1 MYKFKA
7 YTDGACSGNPG
18 VGGWGAV
25 LLAEKNNKIIKRKE
39 ISGGLVDTTNNQMEL
54 IAAIETLKALKK
66 YTEICIITDS
76 NYVKKGITEWLP
88 SWKKNNW
95 KTSSKKPVKNK
106 ELWERLDELNLS
118 KNINWS
124 WVKAHNVDEF
134 NNQVD
139 ILARK
144 AAENLTE
151 SSFN

>member
-25 LLAEKNNKIIKRKE
+25 LLAEKNKKIIKRKE

-54 IAAIETLKALKK
+54 IAAIEALKALKK

-95 KTSSKKPVKNK
+95 KTSSKKEVKNRK
-106 ELWERLDELNLS
+106 LWEELEELVNRNKVDWL
-118 KNINWS
+118 
-124 WVKAHNVDEF
+124 WVKGHAGNIENERADF
-134 NNQVD
+134 
-139 ILARK
+139 LAREEINK
-144 AAENLTE
+144 IK
-151 SSFN
+151 

>member
-1 MYKFKA
+1 MFKFKA

-95 KTSSKKPVKNK
+95 KTSSKKEVKNRK
-106 ELWERLDELNLS
+106 LWEELEELVNRNKVDWL
-118 KNINWS
+118 
-124 WVKAHNVDEF
+124 WVKGHAGNIENERADF
-134 NNQVD
+134 
-139 ILARK
+139 LAREEINK
-144 AAENLTE
+144 IK
-151 SSFN
+151 

>member
-1 MYKFKA
+1 MFKFRA

-95 KTSSKKPVKNK
+95 KTSSKKEVKNRK
-106 ELWERLDELNLS
+106 LWEELEELVNRNKVDWL
-118 KNINWS
+118 
-124 WVKAHNVDEF
+124 WVKGHAGNIENERADF
-134 NNQVD
+134 
-139 ILARK
+139 LAREEINK
-144 AAENLTE
+144 IK
-151 SSFN
+151 

>member
-39 ISGGLVDTTNNQMEL
+39 ISGGVVDTTNNQMEL

-95 KTSSKKPVKNK
+95 KTSSKKEVKNRK
-106 ELWERLDELNLS
+106 LWEELEKLVNRNKVDWL
-118 KNINWS
+118 
-124 WVKAHNVDEF
+124 WVKGHAGNIENERADF
-134 NNQVD
+134 
-139 ILARK
+139 LAREEINK
-144 AAENLTE
+144 IK
-151 SSFN
+151 

>member
-39 ISGGLVDTTNNQMEL
+39 ISGGVVDTTNNQMEL

-66 YTEICIITDS
+66 FTEICIITDS

-95 KTSSKKPVKNK
+95 KTSSKKEVKNRK
-106 ELWERLDELNLS
+106 LWEELEELVNRNKVDWL
-118 KNINWS
+118 
-124 WVKAHNVDEF
+124 WVKGHAGNIENERADF
-134 NNQVD
+134 
-139 ILARK
+139 LAREEINK
-144 AAENLTE
+144 LKQAG
-151 SSFN
+151 

>member
-39 ISGGLVDTTNNQMEL
+39 ISGGVVDTTNNQMEL

-66 YTEICIITDS
+66 STEICIITDS

-95 KTSSKKPVKNK
+95 KTSSKKEVKNRK
-106 ELWERLDELNLS
+106 LWEELEELVN
-118 KNINWS
+118 KNKVDWL
-124 WVKAHNVDEF
+124 WVKGHAGNVENERADF
-134 NNQVD
+134 
-139 ILARK
+139 LAREEINK
-144 AAENLTE
+144 IK
-151 SSFN
+151 

>member
-18 VGGWGAV
+18 VGGWGVV

-39 ISGGLVDTTNNQMEL
+39 ISGSAVDTTNNQMEL

-66 YTEICIITDS
+66 FTEICIITDS

-95 KTSSKKPVKNK
+95 KTSSKKEVKNRN
-106 ELWERLDELNLS
+106 LWEELEELVN
-118 KNINWS
+118 KNKVDWL
-124 WVKAHNVDEF
+124 WVKGHAGNVENERADF
-134 NNQVD
+134 
-139 ILARK
+139 LAREEINK
-144 AAENLTE
+144 MK
-151 SSFN
+151 

>member
-39 ISGGLVDTTNNQMEL
+39 ISGGVVDTTNNQMEL

-66 YTEICIITDS
+66 FTEICIITDS

-88 SWKKNNW
+88 SWKENNW
-95 KTSSKKPVKNK
+95 KTSSKKEVKNRK
-106 ELWERLDELNLS
+106 LWEELEELVNRNKVDWL
-118 KNINWS
+118 
-124 WVKAHNVDEF
+124 WVKGHAGNIENERADF
-134 NNQVD
+134 
-139 ILARK
+139 LAREEINK
-144 AAENLTE
+144 MK
-151 SSFN
+151 

>member
-39 ISGGLVDTTNNQMEL
+39 ISGSAVNTTNNKMEL

-66 YTEICIITDS
+66 FTEICIITDS
-76 NYVKKGITEWLP
+76 NYVKRGITEWLP

-95 KTSSKKPVKNK
+95 KTSSKKEVKNRK
-106 ELWERLDELNLS
+106 LWEELEELVNNN
-118 KNINWS
+118 KVD
-124 WVKAHNVDEF
+124 WVWV
-134 NNQVD
+134 
-139 ILARK
+139 
-144 AAENLTE
+144 
-151 SSFN
+151 

>member
-1 MYKFKA
+1 MFKFTA

-39 ISGGLVDTTNNQMEL
+39 ISGGVVDTTNNQMEL

-66 YTEICIITDS
+66 FAEICIITDS

-95 KTSSKKPVKNK
+95 KTSSKKEVKNRK
-106 ELWERLDELNLS
+106 LWEELEELVN
-118 KNINWS
+118 KNKVDWL
-124 WVKAHNVDEF
+124 WVKGHAGNIENERADF
-134 NNQVD
+134 
-139 ILARK
+139 LAREEINK
-144 AAENLTE
+144 IK
-151 SSFN
+151 

>member
-39 ISGGLVDTTNNQMEL
+39 ISGGVVDTTNNQMEL

-76 NYVKKGITEWLP
+76 NYVKKGITEWRP

-95 KTSSKKPVKNK
+95 KTSSKKEVKNRK
-106 ELWERLDELNLS
+106 LWEELEELVNRNKVDWL
-118 KNINWS
+118 
-124 WVKAHNVDEF
+124 WVKGHAGNVENERADF
-134 NNQVD
+134 
-139 ILARK
+139 LAREEINK
-144 AAENLTE
+144 MKYVG
-151 SSFN
+151 

>member
-18 VGGWGAV
+18 IGGWGVV

-39 ISGGLVDTTNNQMEL
+39 ISGGVVDTTNNQMEL

-95 KTSSKKPVKNK
+95 KTSSKKEVKNRK
-106 ELWERLDELNLS
+106 LWEELEELVNRNKVDWL
-118 KNINWS
+118 
-124 WVKAHNVDEF
+124 WVKGHAGNIENERADF
-134 NNQVD
+134 
-139 ILARK
+139 LAREEINK
-144 AAENLTE
+144 IK
-151 SSFN
+151 

>member
-95 KTSSKKPVKNK
+95 KTSSKKEVKNRK
-106 ELWERLDELNLS
+106 LWEELEELVNRN
-118 KNINWS
+118 KVDWQ
-124 WVKAHNVDEF
+124 WVKGHAGNIENERADF
-134 NNQVD
+134 
-139 ILARK
+139 LAREEINK
-144 AAENLTE
+144 IK
-151 SSFN
+151 

>member
-95 KTSSKKPVKNK
+95 KTSSKKDVKNRK
-106 ELWERLDELNLS
+106 LWEELEELVNRNKVDWL
-118 KNINWS
+118 
-124 WVKAHNVDEF
+124 WVKGHAGNIENERADF
-134 NNQVD
+134 
-139 ILARK
+139 LAREEINK
-144 AAENLTE
+144 IK
-151 SSFN
+151 

>member
-18 VGGWGAV
+18 IGGWGAV

-39 ISGGLVDTTNNQMEL
+39 ISGGVADTTNNQMEL

-95 KTSSKKPVKNK
+95 KTSSKKEVKNRK
-106 ELWERLDELNLS
+106 LWEELEELVNRNKVDWL
-118 KNINWS
+118 
-124 WVKAHNVDEF
+124 WVKGHAGNIENERADF
-134 NNQVD
+134 
-139 ILARK
+139 LAREEINK
-144 AAENLTE
+144 MK
-151 SSFN
+151 

>member
-39 ISGGLVDTTNNQMEL
+39 ISGGVVDTTNNQMEL
-54 IAAIETLKALKK
+54 MAAIETLKALKK
-66 YTEICIITDS
+66 FTEICIITDS

-95 KTSSKKPVKNK
+95 KTSSKKEVKNRK
-106 ELWERLDELNLS
+106 LWEELEELV
-118 KNINWS
+118 NINKVDWL
-124 WVKAHNVDEF
+124 WVKGHAGNVENERADF
-134 NNQVD
+134 
-139 ILARK
+139 LAREEINK
-144 AAENLTE
+144 MK
-151 SSFN
+151 

>member
-18 VGGWGAV
+18 VDGWGAV

-95 KTSSKKPVKNK
+95 KTSSKKEVKNRK
-106 ELWERLDELNLS
+106 LWEELEELVNRNKVDWL
-118 KNINWS
+118 
-124 WVKAHNVDEF
+124 WVKGHAGNIENERADF
-134 NNQVD
+134 
-139 ILARK
+139 LAREEINK
-144 AAENLTE
+144 IK
-151 SSFN
+151 

>member
-7 YTDGACSGNPG
+7 FTDGACSGNPG

-39 ISGGLVDTTNNQMEL
+39 ISGGVVDTTNNQMEL

-95 KTSSKKPVKNK
+95 KTSSKKEVKNRK
-106 ELWERLDELNLS
+106 LWEELEELVNRNKVDWL
-118 KNINWS
+118 
-124 WVKAHNVDEF
+124 WVKGHAGNIENERADF
-134 NNQVD
+134 
-139 ILARK
+139 LAREEINK
-144 AAENLTE
+144 IKLVG
-151 SSFN
+151 

>member
-95 KTSSKKPVKNK
+95 KTSSKKEVKNRK
-106 ELWERLDELNLS
+106 LWEELEELVNNNKVDWL
-118 KNINWS
+118 
-124 WVKAHNVDEF
+124 WVKGHAGNIENERADF
-134 NNQVD
+134 
-139 ILARK
+139 LAREEINK
-144 AAENLTE
+144 IK
-151 SSFN
+151 

>member
-39 ISGGLVDTTNNQMEL
+39 ISGGEVDTTNNQMEL

-95 KTSSKKPVKNK
+95 KTSSKKEVKNRK
-106 ELWERLDELNLS
+106 LWEELEELVNRNKVDWL
-118 KNINWS
+118 
-124 WVKAHNVDEF
+124 WVKGHAGNIENERADF
-134 NNQVD
+134 
-139 ILARK
+139 LAREEINK
-144 AAENLTE
+144 IK
-151 SSFN
+151 

>member
-95 KTSSKKPVKNK
+95 KTSSKKEVKNRK
-106 ELWERLDELNLS
+106 LWEELEELVNRNKVDWL
-118 KNINWS
+118 
-124 WVKAHNVDEF
+124 WVKGHAGNIENERADF
-134 NNQVD
+134 
-139 ILARK
+139 LAREEISK
-144 AAENLTE
+144 MK
-151 SSFN
+151 

>member
-39 ISGGLVDTTNNQMEL
+39 ISGGVVDTTNNQMEL

-95 KTSSKKPVKNK
+95 KTSSKKEVKNRK
-106 ELWERLDELNLS
+106 LWEELDELVN
-118 KNINWS
+118 KNKVDWL
-124 WVKAHNVDEF
+124 WVKGHAGNVENERADF
-134 NNQVD
+134 
-139 ILARK
+139 LAREEINK
-144 AAENLTE
+144 MK
-151 SSFN
+151 